1 MTSTETTAINV
12 GTDKPTYLKS
22 AWYVA
27 GWDNDIGHSLTAVT
41 ILNESIVMY
50 RDSAGKAVALENAC
64 PHRKLPLSMGRLKGD
79 EVECGY
85 HGLTFNQAGA
95 CTRAPGGQ
103 RVPKAACVHS
113 YPVEERYGLIW
124 IWMGEAAK
132 ADPAKIM
139 HVDHWGDSAWGLN
152 RGDGMTV
159 ECNYLYMTDN
169 LLDPSHV
176 AWVHQTSFGNAAC
189 ADIASDTTIADDG
202 VIVSRWMR
210 DTEPAPFYAPFLKF
224 RGNCD
229 RKQHYE
235 VRYPGHAIIKAIFV
249 PAGTGGDDRPLHK
262 DVFLMDSYNFL
273 TPINENLTRYYWFQ
287 MRNFA
292 PNDQAVSDA
301 LARNVR
307 NAFEEDK
314 VIMQAVHRGMSN
326 KKGHNIDLK
335 IDKGPLHFR
344 KRLAQMIA
352 AEKPSLHAAE

>member
-1 MTSTETTAINV
+1 MTSIESGRDSPAF
-12 GTDKPTYLKS
+12 LKN

-27 GWDNDIGHSLTAVT
+27 AWDNEIGHALTAVT

-50 RDSAGKAVALENAC
+50 RDSAGKPVALENAC

-85 HGLTFNQAGA
+85 HGLTFNQQGL

-103 RVPKAACVHS
+103 RIPKAACVHS

-139 HVDHWGDSAWGLN
+139 QVEHWGDPAWGLN
-152 RGDGMTV
+152 RGDAMTV

-189 ADIASDTTIADDG
+189 AEDVPDTTIVDQG

-210 DTEPAPFYAPFLKF
+210 DTEPAPFYQPYLKF
-224 RGNCD
+224 QGNCD

-235 VRYPGHAIIKAIFV
+235 VRYPSHAIIKAIFV
-249 PAGTGGDDRPLHK
+249 PAGTGGDDKPFHK

-273 TPINENLTRYYWFQ
+273 TPITENLTRYYWFQ

-292 PNDQAVSDA
+292 PNDNAVSEA
-301 LARNVR
+301 FARSVR
-307 NAFEEDK
+307 TAFEEDK
-314 VIMQAVHRGMSN
+314 AIVQAVHRGMSA
-326 KKGHNIDLK
+326 KKGHHIDLK

-352 AEKPSLHAAE
+352 DEKPTLVAAE